1 MFLATR
7 GQCDL
12 DDGPRLIEDLALFT
26 QLLRQARSIF
36 ARSLGWGLLLTLA
49 TLLLPVGLP

>member
-1 MFLATR
+1 VFLATR

-12 DDGPRLIEDLALFT
+12 DDGPRPLEDLALFT

-49 TLLLPVGLP
+49 GLLLPVGTP

>member
-1 MFLATR
+1 VFLATR

-12 DDGPRLIEDLALFT
+12 DDGPRPIEDLALFT
-26 QLLRQARSIF
+26 RLLRQARSLF

-49 TLLLPVGLP
+49 SLLLPVGLP